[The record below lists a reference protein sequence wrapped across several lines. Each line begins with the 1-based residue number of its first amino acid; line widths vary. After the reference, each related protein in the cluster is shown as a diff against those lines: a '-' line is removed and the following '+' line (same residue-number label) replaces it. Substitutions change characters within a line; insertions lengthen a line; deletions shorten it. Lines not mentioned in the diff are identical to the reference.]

1 VTEVATA
8 GAPARDAPVAGGGV
22 AARARHR
29 RRLRRAAQRLARILF
44 ILWGVATTTWIAS
57 KARPGGEAVAI
68 AGGAGS
74 SAPPELIEAIKRQYG
89 LDRPL
94 IAQYLDYFRHLL
106 TGDLGYSTSQFRPVS
121 SVIAQNIGPTAQL
134 AGSAIFLAWLM
145 VIVWTLLTVKRR
157 RPVSAIG
164 SGVQVALISLPA
176 YWLGMLL
183 IEVFVFR
190 LNWVPAFGATGGR
203 ALILPALSMAL
214 PLAGFIGQLTR
225 LGFETTLEQP
235 FIISARARGMT
246 DWKVRTRHVLRHAI
260 LPGLSVTG
268 VALGASFGGAVLAE
282 SLFVRQGIG
291 TLLLM
296 AVARQDTSLTVGI
309 TLTVALVYVLAN
321 LVADGL
327 YVIADPRM
335 KAES

>member
-1 VTEVATA
+1 VIEVVTAS
-8 GAPARDAPVAGGGV
+8 APASDAPVVRDGAV
-22 AARARHR
+22 APSRHR
-29 RRLRRAAQRLARILF
+29 RRFRRAAQRLARILF
-44 ILWGVATTTWIAS
+44 ILWGVASATWIAS

-68 AGGAGS
+68 AGGPGTTPS
-74 SAPPELIEAIKRQYG
+74 PEMLEAIKKQYG

-94 IAQYLDYFRHLL
+94 ITQYLDYLRHLV
-106 TGDLGYSTSQFRPVS
+106 TGDLGYSTSQYRPVS
-121 SVIAQNIGPTAQL
+121 TVIAQNIGPTAQL
-134 AGSAIFLAWLM
+134 AGSAIFLAWLI

-157 RPVSAIG
+157 RPISAIG
-164 SGVQVALISLPA
+164 SGVQVALISLPP

-190 LNWVPAFGATGGR
+190 LNWVPAFGATGPR

-235 FIISARARGMT
+235 FITSARARGMT

-268 VALGASFGGAVLAE
+268 FALGASFGGAVLAE

-291 TLLLM
+291 TLLLT
-296 AVARQDTSLTVGI
+296 AVARQDTALTVGI
-309 TLTVALVYVLAN
+309 TLSVALVYVLAN
-321 LVADGL
+321 LAADGL
-327 YVIADPRM
+327 YLIADPRM